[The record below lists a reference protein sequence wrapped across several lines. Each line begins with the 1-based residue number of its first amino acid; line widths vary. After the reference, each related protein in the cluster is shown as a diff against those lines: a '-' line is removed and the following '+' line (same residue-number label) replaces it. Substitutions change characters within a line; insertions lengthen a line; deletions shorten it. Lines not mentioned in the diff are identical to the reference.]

1 MRVPLVCASIVVKS
15 KSMTNKEVTS
25 RPNSTGVSKS
35 VPVVTIDGPSGVG
48 KGTLASRLS
57 RHLGWHLLDS
67 GAIYRALAYK
77 AIKSGVDLDDE
88 AALETLAID
97 LDLRFQSDEDG
108 LVRVLL
114 DGLDVSSEVRSEAC
128 GKAASQVAA
137 IPRVR
142 QALLA
147 RQKAFARAP
156 GLVADGRD
164 MGTVVFTW
172 APLKLF
178 LTASAEERAKRR
190 YKQLKNQGFSANIAA
205 LSDEI
210 RQRDERDTTRAVAPL
225 VPASDAVVIDTST
238 LEIDQVFEKAL
249 SLLRDK
255 GLV

>member
-1 MRVPLVCASIVVKS
+1 
-15 KSMTNKEVTS
+15 
-25 RPNSTGVSKS
+25 
-35 VPVVTIDGPSGVG
+35 VG